1 VADQIGGKK
10 GLTQAVVEVDETYQ
24 NAGQKG
30 EVVLYRAPRCRAR
43 GGRGRG
49 TYVTDRP
56 PIVALVGRDPH
67 RRLCCHMAV
76 LPDLQKAALRPLLAA
91 QLPAGAAVC
100 TDEYDIYQYL
110 GRHCQHYRVD
120 HARRRW
126 VVHRD
131 GLLAHTNTAEGLWSL
146 VHGWLLPH
154 RGVHK
159 KNLGLYVCLAQF
171 NLNHRE
177 LTALQ
182 RFGLTVQA
190 ALDTHLTAAQLRERL
205 PEDYL
210 QHPR

>member
-1 VADQIGGKK
+1 M
-10 GLTQAVVEVDETYQ
+10 DETYQ

-30 EVVLYRAPRCRAR
+30 EVVRDRAPRCRAR

-49 TYVTDRP
+49 TYATDRP
-56 PIVALVGRDPH
+56 PIVAVVGRDPQ
-67 RRLCCHMAV
+67 RRVCCHMAV
-76 LPDLQKAALRPLLAA
+76 LPHLQKTALRPLLAA
-91 QLPAGAAVC
+91 QLPAQAAVC
-100 TDEYDIYQYL
+100 TDEYGIYDYL
-110 GRHCQHYRVD
+110 GRHCEHYRVD
-120 HARRRW
+120 HGRKRW
-126 VVHRD
+126 VAQMD

-171 NLNHRE
+171 NLNHRK

-182 RFGLTVQA
+182 RLGLIVQA
-190 ALDTHLTAAQLRERL
+190 ALATHMTAAQLREQL

-210 QHPR
+210 QHSR